1 VLRPIVLIVRQKAFY
16 VVVYHW
22 QRVRV
27 VVRRL
32 GSEPRDSRWL
42 SKFLVTSK

>member
-27 VVRRL
+27 ASSC
-32 GSEPRDSRWL
+32 GDWGASHG
-42 SKFLVTSK
+42 TAGG